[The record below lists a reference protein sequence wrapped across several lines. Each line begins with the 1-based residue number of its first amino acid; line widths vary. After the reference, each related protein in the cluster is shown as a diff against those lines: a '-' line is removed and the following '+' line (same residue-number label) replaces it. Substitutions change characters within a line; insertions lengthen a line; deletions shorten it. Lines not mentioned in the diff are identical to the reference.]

1 MGYQRASAGD
11 ADSRRSCATHALD
24 VMKRVDATYTVNT
37 ERQFQA
43 RNSSGFEIELSM
55 PATLAATLPRIETLF
70 PIPLPEQDWLL
81 PGRRCSNAALPF
93 G

>member
-1 MGYQRASAGD
+1 
-11 ADSRRSCATHALD
+11 
-24 VMKRVDATYTVNT
+24 MKRVDATYTVNT

-70 PIPLPEQDWLL
+70 RTGLVVARPPLLECRTTLWMMHFAPSCQ
-81 PGRRCSNAALPF
+81 RN
-93 G
+93 